1 MMLTAFSLAL
11 AQLGDRPIRAVLL
24 KSAAIT
30 LVALIALGS
39 LGWWGLDHLLAAG
52 GLGDRL
58 LPHGGA
64 LRQVLAAVLALTLG
78 WLLFR
83 LVAMAVIQF
92 FADEAVIAVEARHY
106 PAAAQSARPLGWRA
120 ELALGLNGLL
130 RALGY
135 NVIALP
141 VALLL
146 LVTGFGPA
154 VLFAIVNAVLLG
166 RELDD
171 MVRLRH
177 RDADGAPL
185 GKLPGLT
192 RFGLGLV
199 VVGLLA
205 VPIAGFIA
213 PLVGAMMATH
223 LVHRRTR
230 SYGARP

>member
-1 MMLTAFSLAL
+1 MLTAFSLAL
-11 AQLGDRPIRAVLL
+11 AQLGDRPIRAVLF

-30 LVALIALGS
+30 LLAMLVLGT

-92 FADEAVIAVEARHY
+92 FADEAVIAVETRHY

-135 NVIALP
+135 NIVALP
-141 VALLL
+141 FALLL
-146 LVTGFGPA
+146 LVTGVGPA
-154 VLFAIVNAVLLG
+154 VLFALVNAVLLG

-177 RDADGAPL
+177 KD
-185 GKLPGLT
+185 LPRSPAT
-192 RFGLGLV
+192 SRFGLGLV

-205 VPIAGFIA
+205 IPVAGFLA
-213 PLVGAMMATH
+213 PLIGAMMATH
-223 LVHRRTR
+223 MVHRRTGG
-230 SYGARP
+230 YGAQP